1 MFFSIAK
8 DFLLEYSLF
17 MSFLIP
23 LFLCFSWFLIFSVI
37 FVLTV
42 PGMKIRYELWAGFLG
57 LAAVM
62 PVAFAEYFAL
72 GLPFFKITGFVSI
85 LTTAFVFYGLIEE
98 FFKLVFMMLIP
109 AKNLRLSVFF
119 ALCLVCG
126 FAFGGFETVIY
137 LLTFLQ
143 KNRGAGINGIFA
155 FVLLRLVTSVPI
167 HVFCAGLSGLCIW
180 TFKAAKCRRNV
191 MPFFLAVCM
200 HGLYDFFAK
209 YPSPF
214 YYFIIP
220 VILFAAINCRVYY
233 MEFLGKGEKV
243 NGSEKKVTDVSEKPL

>member
-1 MFFSIAK
+1 
-8 DFLLEYSLF
+8 
-17 MSFLIP
+17 
-23 LFLCFSWFLIFSVI
+23 
-37 FVLTV
+37 
-42 PGMKIRYELWAGFLG
+42 
-57 LAAVM
+57 M
-62 PVAFAEYFAL
+62 PVAFTEYFAL
-72 GLPFFKITGFVSI
+72 GLPAFKITGFASI
-85 LTTAFVFYGLIEE
+85 LVTAFIFYGLIEE

-109 AKNLRLSVFF
+109 AKKLRLPVFF

-143 KNRGAGINGIFA
+143 KNRNAGSNGIFA
-155 FVLLRLVTSVPI
+155 FILLRLVTSVPI

-180 TFKAAKCRRNV
+180 TFKAVKCSCKV
-191 MPFFLAVCM
+191 MPFFMAVGM
-200 HGLYDFFAK
+200 HGLYDFFAR

-233 MEFLGKGEKV
+233 MEFSGKAEKV
-243 NGSEKKVTDVSEKPL
+243 NGSEKNVQNPM